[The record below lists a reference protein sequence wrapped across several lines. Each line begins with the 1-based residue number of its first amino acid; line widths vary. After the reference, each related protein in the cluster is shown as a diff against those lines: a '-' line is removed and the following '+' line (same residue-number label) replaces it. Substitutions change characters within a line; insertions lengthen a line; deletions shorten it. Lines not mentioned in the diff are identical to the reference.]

1 MIILGLLIV
10 AGVTV
15 IGITITTRLNDMSR
29 NDIAVDVPDVMQAY
43 VPKGSQI
50 RAVDIDDGLLFVSLA
65 APEGDIVII
74 VELKSGKLLGRL
86 NILDEP

>member
-15 IGITITTRLNDMSR
+15 IGITITTRLNDMSQ
-29 NDIAVDVPDVMQAY
+29 NDSSVDIPDAIQAY
-43 VPKGSQI
+43 APKGSQI

-65 APEGDIVII
+65 SPEGDIVII

>member
-10 AGVTV
+10 AGVMI
-15 IGITITTRLNDMSR
+15 IGITITTRLNDMSQD
-29 NDIAVDVPDVMQAY
+29 DITVDMPDAIQAY
-43 VPKGSQI
+43 APKGSQI
-50 RAVDIDDGLLFVSLA
+50 RAVDMDDGLLFVSLA

>member
-15 IGITITTRLNDMSR
+15 IGITITTRLNDMSQ
-29 NDIAVDVPDVMQAY
+29 NDIAVNVPDVMQAY

-65 APEGDIVII
+65 SPEGDIVII

>member
-15 IGITITTRLNDMSR
+15 IGVTITTRLNDMSQ

-65 APEGDIVII
+65 TPEGDIVII

>member
-10 AGVTV
+10 AGVTI
-15 IGITITTRLNDMSR
+15 IGITITTRLKDVSQ
-29 NDIAVDVPDVMQAY
+29 NDIAVDMPDVIQAY
-43 VPKGSQI
+43 APKGSQI
-50 RAVDIDDGLLFVSLA
+50 LAVDIDDGFLFVSLA

-74 VELKSGKLLGRL
+74 IELKSGKVLRRL

>member
-15 IGITITTRLNDMSR
+15 IGITITTRLNDMSQ

-65 APEGDIVII
+65 TPEGDIVII

>member
-15 IGITITTRLNDMSR
+15 IGITITTRLNDMSQ

-65 APEGDIVII
+65 APEGNIVII

>member
-10 AGVTV
+10 AGVMV
-15 IGITITTRLNDMSR
+15 IGITITTRLNDMSL
-29 NDIAVDVPDVMQAY
+29 NDIAGGMPDVIQAY
-43 VPKGSQI
+43 VPKDSQI
-50 RAVDIDDGLLFVSLA
+50 RAVDIDDGLLLVSLA